1 MKKVVLAYSGGLDT
15 SCCLNWLKNKGFEVI
30 CFSANLGSEFSP
42 ADLKQRAHK
51 SGAAK
56 IYIKDLQKEFAYDY
70 IALALK
76 AGAIYEGKYVLS
88 TALGRPLIA
97 KHLVDIAKKERADFL
112 AHGCTGKGN
121 DQVRFEVAAAILA
134 PKIKTIAPLREWE
147 LNSREEELAYAKKHK
162 IPVKSTKDKL
172 YSVDKNI
179 WGVSVEGGAL
189 EEITK
194 EPPENSYYL
203 VKPPKYALNKEVALE
218 IVFKEGLPVKLNG
231 KALDLVSLI
240 NKLNQAGASCGIGR
254 TDVIEDR
261 VIGIKSR
268 EIYEAPAAWILH
280 TAHKE
285 LEALCLDRQT
295 IFFKE
300 AVSFKY
306 AEMIYQGLWFSEL
319 KKSLDAFIQ
328 KTQKPVSGT
337 IGLKLYKGNIIIA
350 KRVSPYSLYKKEFA
364 TYGKGDKFDRTLAE
378 GFIKLWG
385 MPFQIKGE

>member
-1 MKKVVLAYSGGLDT
+1 M
-15 SCCLNWLKNKGFEVI
+15 I
-30 CFSANLGSEFSP
+30 
-42 ADLKQRAHK
+42 
-51 SGAAK
+51 
-56 IYIKDLQKEFAYDY
+56 
-70 IALALK
+70 
-76 AGAIYEGKYVLS
+76 
-88 TALGRPLIA
+88 
-97 KHLVDIAKKERADFL
+97 DIAKIEKADFV
-112 AHGCTGKGN
+112 AHGSTGKGN

-134 PKIKTIAPLREWE
+134 PQIKTIAPLREWE
-147 LNSREEELAYAKKHK
+147 LNSREEEIDYARTHK
-162 IPVKSTKDKL
+162 IPIKSTKEKL

-189 EEITK
+189 EDITQ
-194 EPPENSYYL
+194 EPPENSYYS
-203 VKPPKYALNKEVALE
+203 VKPPKGALDEEVYLE
-218 IVFKEGLPVKLNG
+218 IAFKEGLPVKLNG

-240 NKLNQAGASCGIGR
+240 NKLNKVGSACGIGR

-295 IFFKE
+295 LSFKE
-300 AVSFKY
+300 VISFKY
-306 AEMIYQGLWFSEL
+306 AEMIYQGLWFTEL

-328 KTQKPVSGT
+328 KTQSSISGA

-350 KRVSPYSLYKKEFA
+350 KRSSAYALYKKELA
-364 TYGKGDKFDRTLAE
+364 TYGKGDKFDRTYAE

-385 MPFQIKGE
+385 MPFQK